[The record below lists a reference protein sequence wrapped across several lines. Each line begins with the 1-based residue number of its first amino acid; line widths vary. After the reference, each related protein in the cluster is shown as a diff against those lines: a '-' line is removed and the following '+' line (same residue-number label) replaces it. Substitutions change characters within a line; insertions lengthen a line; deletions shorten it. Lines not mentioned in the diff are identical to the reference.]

1 MEEKGT
7 VERSKRAG
15 GKKKLQANDVT
26 PKTSLRK
33 LSIELQAKTNRKV
46 SYSTIKKTLNDYN
59 IRAFTPI
66 KKSFLFKKNILIRFE
81 KSRQFLLLSHNET
94 KR

>member
-26 PKTSLRK
+26 AIIK
-33 LSIELQAKTNRKV
+33 IN
-46 SYSTIKKTLNDYN
+46 KKT
-59 IRAFTPI
+59 
-66 KKSFLFKKNILIRFE
+66 
-81 KSRQFLLLSHNET
+81 
-94 KR
+94 